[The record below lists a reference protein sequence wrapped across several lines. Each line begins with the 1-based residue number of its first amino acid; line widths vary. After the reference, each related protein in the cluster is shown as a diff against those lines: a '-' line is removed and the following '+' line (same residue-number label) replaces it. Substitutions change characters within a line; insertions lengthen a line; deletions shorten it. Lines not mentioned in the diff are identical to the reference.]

1 MSLVP
6 VLELMSDARRG
17 GLGLVALNVILLEH
31 AEAIVEAAEDCGLPT
46 VLQVSENTIK
56 YHQGR
61 IRPIGSACVAIAA
74 SASVPVAVHLDHA
87 TSPALCQAAYEV
99 GFGSVMFDASAL
111 QYEDNIRSTAEVV
124 RWCHRHGMSVEAELG
139 AIGGKDGGHSIGA
152 RTDPAQA
159 QDYVART
166 SVDALAVAVG
176 SSHAMLERT
185 AAIDL
190 ALVERLHRALSL
202 PLVLHGS
209 SGVSDAMLR
218 EAVSRGI
225 TKVNVATQLN
235 QALTERVRSMLATE
249 PALVDPRKYLAAA
262 REDVVAV
269 ASRLLRLLETA
280 S

>member
-6 VLELMSDARRG
+6 VLELMLDARRG
-17 GLGLVALNVILLEH
+17 GLGLVALNVILLEQ
-31 AEAIVEAAEDCGLPT
+31 AEAIVEAAENCGLPT
-46 VLQVSENTIK
+46 VLQVSENTVK

-61 IRPIGSACVAIAA
+61 IGPIGSACVAIAA

-139 AIGGKDGGHSIGA
+139 AIGGKDGVHSAGA

-159 QDYVART
+159 QDYVGRT
-166 SVDALAVAVG
+166 GVDALAVAVG

-185 AAIDL
+185 AGIDL
-190 ALVERLHRALSL
+190 ALIERLHHAISL

-209 SGVSDAMLR
+209 SGVSDVMLQ

-235 QALTERVRSMLATE
+235 QALTERVRSELATE
-249 PALVDPRKYLAAA
+249 PALVDPRKYLALA
-262 REDVVAV
+262 RVDVVAV